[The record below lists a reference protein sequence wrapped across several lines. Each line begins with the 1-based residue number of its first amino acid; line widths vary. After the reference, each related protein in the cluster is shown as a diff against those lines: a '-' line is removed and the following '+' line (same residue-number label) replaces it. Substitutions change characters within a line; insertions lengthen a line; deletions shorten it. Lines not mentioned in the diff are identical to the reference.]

1 MRKTIWGFALL
12 VIMAFLA
19 SCSESS
25 EYTNAIPKDAAMVV
39 SLDFK
44 SMAQKSGINGKE
56 GESVVTKLTDVLKS
70 GLEGEA
76 YATAEKIVKNP
87 AETGLSLTDRVY
99 LFVTSNSNT
108 FAVGKGIE

>member
-56 GESVVTKLTDVLKS
+56 G
-70 GLEGEA
+70 
-76 YATAEKIVKNP
+76 
-87 AETGLSLTDRVY
+87 
-99 LFVTSNSNT
+99 
-108 FAVGKGIE
+108 

>member
-39 SLDFK
+39 S
-44 SMAQKSGINGKE
+44 I
-56 GESVVTKLTDVLKS
+56 
-70 GLEGEA
+70 
-76 YATAEKIVKNP
+76 
-87 AETGLSLTDRVY
+87 DRRR
-99 LFVTSNSNT
+99 SD
-108 FAVGKGIE
+108 ID

>member
-44 SMAQKSGINGKE
+44 SMAQKS
-56 GESVVTKLTDVLKS
+56 
-70 GLEGEA
+70 A
-76 YATAEKIVKNP
+76 KNKKHP
-87 AETGLSLTDRVY
+87 GRLYS
-99 LFVTSNSNT
+99 
-108 FAVGKGIE
+108 

>member
-39 SLDFK
+39 SLD
-44 SMAQKSGINGKE
+44 
-56 GESVVTKLTDVLKS
+56 
-70 GLEGEA
+70 
-76 YATAEKIVKNP
+76 
-87 AETGLSLTDRVY
+87 LSRWHKKWY
-99 LFVTSNSNT
+99 QW
-108 FAVGKGIE
+108 

>member
-44 SMAQKSGINGKE
+44 SMAQKKW
-56 GESVVTKLTDVLKS
+56 
-70 GLEGEA
+70 
-76 YATAEKIVKNP
+76 YQW
-87 AETGLSLTDRVY
+87 
-99 LFVTSNSNT
+99 
-108 FAVGKGIE
+108 

>member
-56 GESVVTKLTDVLKS
+56 GESVVTKW
-70 GLEGEA
+70 
-76 YATAEKIVKNP
+76 
-87 AETGLSLTDRVY
+87 TGRRSLCYSREDSEESCRNRAFTNR
-99 LFVTSNSNT
+99 
-108 FAVGKGIE
+108 

>member
-39 SLDFK
+39 SLDFMLVQ
-44 SMAQKSGINGKE
+44 SVSP
-56 GESVVTKLTDVLKS
+56 ES
-70 GLEGEA
+70 
-76 YATAEKIVKNP
+76 
-87 AETGLSLTDRVY
+87 
-99 LFVTSNSNT
+99 LFDKQRILVS
-108 FAVGKGIE
+108 K